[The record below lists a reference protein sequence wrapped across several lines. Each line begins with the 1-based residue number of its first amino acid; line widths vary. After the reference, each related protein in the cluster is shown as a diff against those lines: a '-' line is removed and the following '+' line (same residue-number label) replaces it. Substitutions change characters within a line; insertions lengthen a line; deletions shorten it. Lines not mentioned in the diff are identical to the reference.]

1 MGSKPNLNPFRFLW
15 RNRETL
21 VLALLLSAAVWVS
34 AVFANDPNVEDLVA
48 GDVPIEPINLAE
60 NLILIDDLP
69 AEATLRLRA
78 PQSVWERINAN
89 PSLVQATVDFDGLSA
104 GEYDLPVNITL
115 GVAPAQILE
124 LSPTSVTV
132 NLEREVTEEID
143 VELIQIGEPAP
154 GFQVDAFMLNPA
166 VVSISGPESRVEL
179 IERVTGNV
187 SIAGAR
193 EDITAQIELVP
204 VDEND
209 RQISGVTVTPDLTD
223 VSLTIS
229 QIGGLRECFLP
240 ELTIRWPENGY
251 RVTSVAVEPP
261 TVTLYSENQDLIAE
275 IPGFVST
282 QPIDLTG
289 RSEDVEVS
297 LRLDLPVGVI
307 RVGEVQTVRVTI
319 GIAPIVT
326 SLTLTVPITVVD
338 LGIGLEAALSPD
350 TVEVILTG
358 PEPVI
363 QELTPEDVIVF
374 VSLTGFD
381 LGSYLVEP
389 EFEVFLE
396 RVNLDSINPDTIEV
410 VIRIDD
416 GIPDPVE
423 TITPTP
429 DPNATPIPTP

>member
-1 MGSKPNLNPFRFLW
+1 MGSRPNLNPFKFLW

-34 AVFANDPNVEDLVA
+34 AVFANDPNVEDLIS
-48 GDVPIEPINLAE
+48 DNVPIEMINLAD
-60 NLILIDDLP
+60 NLIVIDELP
-69 AEATLRLRA
+69 EEAILRLRA

-89 PSLVQATVDFDGLSA
+89 PSLVQATVDFSGLSA
-104 GEYDLPVNITL
+104 GEHELPVNITL

-124 LSPTSVTV
+124 FSPATVTV
-132 NLEREVTEEID
+132 NLEREITEEFN
-143 VELIQIGEPAP
+143 VELVQVGEAAP
-154 GFQVDAFMLNPA
+154 GFQVDAFTLNPA
-166 VVSISGPESRVEL
+166 VVTISGPESRVEL

-193 EDITAQIELVP
+193 DDITAEIELVP

-209 RQISGVTVTPDLTD
+209 RRISGVSVTPDMSE
-223 VSLTIS
+223 VSLQIS
-229 QIGGLRECFLP
+229 QRGGYRDVAVRVETIGQP
-240 ELTIRWPENGY
+240 ETGY

-261 TVTLYSENQDLIAE
+261 TVTLYSENEDLITE

-282 QPIDLTG
+282 QTIDLTG
-289 RSEDVEVS
+289 RTEDVEVS
-297 LRLDLPVGVI
+297 LRLDLPEGVV
-307 RVGEVQTVRVTI
+307 RVGEVQTVLVTI

-338 LGIGLEAALSPD
+338 LGIGLEADLSPD

-374 VSLTGFD
+374 VSLAGFD

-389 EFEVFLE
+389 EFEVLLE

-416 GIPDPVE
+416 GIPDPDE
-423 TITPTP
+423 TI
-429 DPNATPIPTP
+429 